1 MSHDKKISLIGAGNI
16 GTILAFSISRKRLG
30 NITLVDRVKGL
41 AEGKC
46 LDLSQSLSAENLNTK
61 ILGTDDISKIKNSH
75 AIVITAGI
83 PRKPGMSRD
92 DLVETNFSIMKE
104 LGNAI
109 KKYSPNAFVICV
121 TNPLDAMVWS
131 LKEISGIDKRMIVGM
146 AGILD
151 SARFKFFLS
160 NELSVSTDSIQTMV
174 LGGHGD
180 TMVPLLRFTSISG
193 IPLSEFIKKKKISK
207 DKVEEIISRTRNGG
221 GEIVALMKN
230 SSAFFSPAT
239 SAIEMLESYLFDN
252 RRILPCSAY
261 LEGEYNVEGMCVGV
275 PVIISKDG
283 VEEIIE
289 LDLQSSEKDEFDNSV
304 KAVRELVEKCGKLL
318 AQNKN

>member
-160 NELSVSTDSIQTMV
+160 NELSISTDSIQTMV

-193 IPLSEFIKKKKISK
+193 IPLSEFIKKKRISK

-261 LEGEYNVEGMCVGV
+261 LEGEYNVKGMCVGV
-275 PVIISKDG
+275 PVVISKDG

-289 LDLQSSEKDEFDNSV
+289 LDLQNSERNEFDNSV
-304 KAVRELVEKCGKLL
+304 KAVKELVEKCRKLL
-318 AQNKN
+318 A

>member
-131 LKEISGIDKRMIVGM
+131 LKEITGIDKKMIVGM

-160 NELSVSTDSIQTMV
+160 NELSISTDSIQTMV

-193 IPLSEFIKKKKISK
+193 IPLSEFIKKKRISK
-207 DKVEEIISRTRNGG
+207 DKVDEIISRTRNGG

-261 LEGEYNVEGMCVGV
+261 LEGEYNVKGMCVGV
-275 PVIISKDG
+275 PVVISKDG

-289 LDLQSSEKDEFDNSV
+289 LDLQNSERNEFDNSV
-304 KAVRELVEKCGKLL
+304 KAVQELVEKCRKLL
-318 AQNKN
+318 A

>member
-30 NITLVDRVKGL
+30 NIILVDRVKGL

-131 LKEISGIDKRMIVGM
+131 LKEITGIDKKMIVGM

-160 NELSVSTDSIQTMV
+160 NELSISTDSIQTMV

-193 IPLSEFIKKKKISK
+193 IPLFEFIKQKRISK
-207 DKVEEIISRTRNGG
+207 DKVEKIISRTRNGG

-261 LEGEYNVEGMCVGV
+261 LEGEYNVKGMCVGV
-275 PVIISKDG
+275 PVVISKDG

-289 LDLQSSEKDEFDNSV
+289 LDLQNSERNEFDNSV
-304 KAVRELVEKCGKLL
+304 KAVKELVEKCRKLL
-318 AQNKN
+318 A

>member
-104 LGNAI
+104 LGSAI
-109 KKYSPNAFVICV
+109 KEYSPNAFVICV

-131 LKEISGIDKRMIVGM
+131 LKEITGIDKKMIVGM

-160 NELSVSTDSIQTMV
+160 NELSISTDSIQTMV

-193 IPLSEFIKKKKISK
+193 IPLSEFIKKKRISK
-207 DKVEEIISRTRNGG
+207 DKVDEIISRTRNGG

-261 LEGEYNVEGMCVGV
+261 LEGEYNVKGMCVGV
-275 PVIISKDG
+275 PVVISKDG

-289 LDLQSSEKDEFDNSV
+289 LDLQNSERNEFDNSV
-304 KAVRELVEKCGKLL
+304 KAVKELVEKCRKLL
-318 AQNKN
+318 A

>member
-30 NITLVDRVKGL
+30 NIMLVDRVKGL

-131 LKEISGIDKRMIVGM
+131 LKEIAGINKQMIVGM

-160 NELSVSTDSIQTMV
+160 NELSISTDSIQTMV

-193 IPLSEFIKKKKISK
+193 IPLDEFIKKKRVNKE
-207 DKVEEIISRTRNGG
+207 KVEQIVSRTRNGG

-239 SAIEMLESYLFDN
+239 SAIEMLESYFFDN
-252 RRILPCSAY
+252 RKILPCSAY
-261 LEGEYNVEGMCVGV
+261 LEGEYNVNGLCVGV
-275 PVIISKDG
+275 PIIIGKNG

-289 LDLQSSEKDEFDNSV
+289 LELQNSEKDEFNNSV
-304 KAVRELVEKCGKLL
+304 EAVKELVHKCKKLL
-318 AQNKN
+318 V

>member
-75 AIVITAGI
+75 AIIITAGI

-104 LGNAI
+104 LGSAI

-131 LKEISGIDKRMIVGM
+131 LKEITGIDKKMIVGM

-160 NELSVSTDSIQTMV
+160 NELSISTDSIQTMV

-193 IPLSEFIKKKKISK
+193 IPLSEFIKKKRISK

-261 LEGEYNVEGMCVGV
+261 LEGEYNVKGMCVGV
-275 PVIISKDG
+275 PVVISKDG

-289 LDLQSSEKDEFDNSV
+289 LDLQNSERNEFDNSV
-304 KAVRELVEKCGKLL
+304 KAVKELVEKCRKLL
-318 AQNKN
+318 A

>member
-16 GTILAFSISRKRLG
+16 GTILAFSLSRKRLG
-30 NITLVDRVKGL
+30 NIILIDKVKGL

-61 ILGTDDISKIKNSH
+61 IVGTDDVSKIKDSDV
-75 AIVITAGI
+75 IIITAGI

-109 KKYSPNAFVICV
+109 KEYSPNAFVICV

-131 LKEISGIDKRMIVGM
+131 LKEIAGINKQMIVGM

-160 NELSVSTDSIQTMV
+160 NELSISTDSIQTIV

-193 IPLSEFIKKKKISK
+193 IPLDEFIKKKRVNKE
-207 DKVEEIISRTRNGG
+207 KVEQIVSRTRNGG

-239 SAIEMLESYLFDN
+239 SAIEMLESYFFDN

-261 LEGEYNVEGMCVGV
+261 LEGEYSVNGLCVGV
-275 PVIISKDG
+275 PIIIGKNG

-289 LDLQSSEKDEFDNSV
+289 LELQNSEKDAFNNSV
-304 KAVRELVEKCGKLL
+304 EAVEELVQKCKKLL
-318 AQNKN
+318 V

>member
-61 ILGTDDISKIKNSH
+61 ILGTDDISKIKNSD

-104 LGNAI
+104 LGDAI

-131 LKEISGIDKRMIVGM
+131 LKEITGIDKRMIVGM

-160 NELSVSTDSIQTMV
+160 NELSISTDSIQTMV

-261 LEGEYNVEGMCVGV
+261 LEGEYNVKDMCVGV
-275 PVIISKDG
+275 PVVISKDG

-289 LDLQSSEKDEFDNSV
+289 LDLQNSERNEFDNSV
-304 KAVRELVEKCGKLL
+304 KAVKELVEKCRKLL
-318 AQNKN
+318 A

>member
-92 DLVETNFSIMKE
+92 DLVETNFSIMEE

-131 LKEISGIDKRMIVGM
+131 LKEITGIDKKMIVGM

-151 SARFKFFLS
+151 SSRFKFFLS
-160 NELSVSTDSIQTMV
+160 NELSISTDSIQTMV

-193 IPLSEFIKKKKISK
+193 IPLSEFIKKKRISK

-261 LEGEYNVEGMCVGV
+261 LEGEYNVKGMCVGV
-275 PVIISKDG
+275 PVVISKDG

-289 LDLQSSEKDEFDNSV
+289 LDLQNSERNEFDNSV
-304 KAVRELVEKCGKLL
+304 KAVKELVEKCRKLL
-318 AQNKN
+318 A

>member
-131 LKEISGIDKRMIVGM
+131 LKEITGIDKKMIVGM

-160 NELSVSTDSIQTMV
+160 NELSISTDSIQTMV

-193 IPLSEFIKKKKISK
+193 IPLSEFIKKKRISK

-261 LEGEYNVEGMCVGV
+261 LEGEYNVKGMCVGV
-275 PVIISKDG
+275 PVVISKDG

-289 LDLQSSEKDEFDNSV
+289 LDLQNSERNEFDNSV
-304 KAVRELVEKCGKLL
+304 KAVNELVQKCRKLL
-318 AQNKN
+318 A

>member
-16 GTILAFSISRKRLG
+16 GTILAFSLSRKRLG
-30 NITLVDRVKGL
+30 NITLIDKVKGL

-61 ILGTDDISKIKNSH
+61 IMGTDDISKIKGSD
-75 AIVITAGI
+75 VIIINAGI

-104 LGNAI
+104 IGNAI
-109 KKYSPNAFVICV
+109 RKYSPNAFVICV

-131 LKEISGIDKRMIVGM
+131 LKEIAGINKQMIVGM

-160 NELSVSTDSIQTMV
+160 NELSISTDSIQTMV

-193 IPLSEFIKKKKISK
+193 IPLAEFIEEKKISK
-207 DKVEEIISRTRNGG
+207 EKVEEIISRTRNGG

-230 SSAFFSPAT
+230 SSAFFSPAA

-261 LEGEYNVEGMCVGV
+261 LEGEYNVNGLCVGV
-275 PVIISKDG
+275 PVVIGKDG

-289 LDLQSSEKDEFDNSV
+289 LKLQNSEKEELDNSI
-304 KAVRELVEKCGKLL
+304 KAVKELVQKCKKLL
-318 AQNKN
+318 V

>member
-30 NITLVDRVKGL
+30 NIILVDRVKGL

-131 LKEISGIDKRMIVGM
+131 LKEITGIDKKMIVGM

-160 NELSVSTDSIQTMV
+160 NELSISTDSIQTMV

-261 LEGEYNVEGMCVGV
+261 LEGEYNVKGMCVGV
-275 PVIISKDG
+275 PVVISKDG

-289 LDLQSSEKDEFDNSV
+289 LDLQNSERNEFDNSV
-304 KAVRELVEKCGKLL
+304 KAVNELVQKCRKLL
-318 AQNKN
+318 A

>member
-75 AIVITAGI
+75 AIIITAGI

-131 LKEISGIDKRMIVGM
+131 LKEITGIDKKMIVGM

-160 NELSVSTDSIQTMV
+160 NELSISTDSIQTMV

-193 IPLSEFIKKKKISK
+193 IPLSEFIKKKRISK
-207 DKVEEIISRTRNGG
+207 DKVDEIISRTRNGG

-261 LEGEYNVEGMCVGV
+261 LEGEYNVKGMCVGV
-275 PVIISKDG
+275 PVVISKDG

-289 LDLQSSEKDEFDNSV
+289 LDLQNSERNEFDNSV
-304 KAVRELVEKCGKLL
+304 KAVNELVQKCRKLL
-318 AQNKN
+318 A

>member
-1 MSHDKKISLIGAGNI
+1 MSHNKKISLIGAGNI

-30 NITLVDRVKGL
+30 NITLIDRVKGL

-61 ILGTDDISKIKNSH
+61 ILGTDDISKIKNSD
-75 AIVITAGI
+75 AIIITAGI

-131 LKEISGIDKRMIVGM
+131 LKEIAGIDKRMIVGM

-160 NELSVSTDSIQTMV
+160 NELSISTDSIQTMV

-193 IPLSEFIKKKKISK
+193 IPLSEFIKKKRISK

-230 SSAFFSPAT
+230 SSAFFSPAA

-252 RRILPCSAY
+252 RRILPCSAF
-261 LEGEYNVEGMCVGV
+261 LEGEYNVKGLCVGV
-275 PVIISKDG
+275 PVVISNNG

-289 LDLQSSEKDEFDNSV
+289 LDLQNSEKDEFDNSV
-304 KAVRELVEKCGKLL
+304 EAVREIVQKCKKLL
-318 AQNKN
+318 V

>member
-16 GTILAFSISRKRLG
+16 GTILAFSLSRKRLG
-30 NITLVDRVKGL
+30 NITLIDKVKGL

-46 LDLSQSLSAENLNTK
+46 LDLSQSLSAENLNTE
-61 ILGTDDISKIKNSH
+61 ILGTDDISKIKDSDV
-75 AIVITAGI
+75 IIITAGI

-109 KKYSPNAFVICV
+109 KEYSPNAFVICV

-131 LKEISGIDKRMIVGM
+131 LKEIAGINKQMIVGM

-160 NELSVSTDSIQTMV
+160 NELSISTDSIQTMV

-193 IPLSEFIKKKKISK
+193 IPLDEFIKKKRVNKE
-207 DKVEEIISRTRNGG
+207 KVEQIVSRTRNGG

-239 SAIEMLESYLFDN
+239 SAIEMLESYFFDN
-252 RRILPCSAY
+252 RKILPCSAY
-261 LEGEYNVEGMCVGV
+261 LEGEYNVDGLCVGV
-275 PVIISKDG
+275 PIIIGKNG

-289 LDLQSSEKDEFDNSV
+289 LELQNSEKVEFKNSV
-304 KAVRELVEKCGKLL
+304 EAVKELVHKCKKLL
-318 AQNKN
+318 V

>member
-61 ILGTDDISKIKNSH
+61 ILGTDDISKIKNSD

-104 LGNAI
+104 LGSAI
-109 KKYSPNAFVICV
+109 KEYSPNAFVICV

-131 LKEISGIDKRMIVGM
+131 LKEITGIDKRMIVGM

-160 NELSVSTDSIQTMV
+160 NELSISTDSIQTMV

-193 IPLSEFIKKKKISK
+193 IPLSEFIKKKRISK

-261 LEGEYNVEGMCVGV
+261 LEGEYNVKGMCVGV
-275 PVIISKDG
+275 PVVISKDG

-289 LDLQSSEKDEFDNSV
+289 LDLQNSERNEFDNSV
-304 KAVRELVEKCGKLL
+304 KAVDELVQKCRKLL
-318 AQNKN
+318 A

>member
-16 GTILAFSISRKRLG
+16 GTILAFSLSRKRLG
-30 NITLVDRVKGL
+30 NITLIDKVKGL

-61 ILGTDDISKIKNSH
+61 IVGTDDISKIQDSDV
-75 AIVITAGI
+75 IIITAGI

-92 DLVETNFSIMKE
+92 DLVETNFLIMKE

-109 KKYSPNAFVICV
+109 KEYSPNAFVICV

-131 LKEISGIDKRMIVGM
+131 LKEIAGINKQMIVGM

-160 NELSVSTDSIQTMV
+160 NELSISTDSIQTMV

-193 IPLSEFIKKKKISK
+193 IPLDEFIKKKRVNKE
-207 DKVEEIISRTRNGG
+207 KVEQIVSRTRNGG

-239 SAIEMLESYLFDN
+239 SAIEMLESYFFDN
-252 RRILPCSAY
+252 RKILPCSAY
-261 LEGEYNVEGMCVGV
+261 LEGEYNVNGLCVGV
-275 PVIISKDG
+275 PIIIGKNG

-289 LDLQSSEKDEFDNSV
+289 LELQNSEKDEFNNSV
-304 KAVRELVEKCGKLL
+304 EAVEELVQKCKKLL
-318 AQNKN
+318 V

>member
-75 AIVITAGI
+75 AIIITAGI

-131 LKEISGIDKRMIVGM
+131 LKEITGIDKRMIVGM

-160 NELSVSTDSIQTMV
+160 NELSISTDSIQTMV

-193 IPLSEFIKKKKISK
+193 IPLSEFIKKKRISK
-207 DKVEEIISRTRNGG
+207 DKVDEIISRTRNGG

-261 LEGEYNVEGMCVGV
+261 LEGEYNVKGMCVGV
-275 PVIISKDG
+275 PVVISKDG

-289 LDLQSSEKDEFDNSV
+289 LDLQNSERNEFDNSV
-304 KAVRELVEKCGKLL
+304 KAVKELVEKCRKLL
-318 AQNKN
+318 A

>member
-61 ILGTDDISKIKNSH
+61 ILGTDDISRIKNSH

-109 KKYSPNAFVICV
+109 KKYSANAFLAMKISFI
-121 TNPLDAMVWS
+121 NQISRLSDKQNANIHDIRKGLGLDARINPHF
-131 LKEISGIDKRMIVGM
+131 LYSG
-146 AGILD
+146 
-151 SARFKFFLS
+151 
-160 NELSVSTDSIQTMV
+160 
-174 LGGHGD
+174 LGYGGSCF
-180 TMVPLLRFTSISG
+180 P
-193 IPLSEFIKKKKISK
+193 K
-207 DKVEEIISRTRNGG
+207 D
-221 GEIVALMKN
+221 
-230 SSAFFSPAT
+230 
-239 SAIEMLESYLFDN
+239 
-252 RRILPCSAY
+252 
-261 LEGEYNVEGMCVGV
+261 
-275 PVIISKDG
+275 
-283 VEEIIE
+283 
-289 LDLQSSEKDEFDNSV
+289 V
-304 KAVRELVEKCGKLL
+304 KALTNLTDHSILKQLIETNEELKKR
-318 AQNKN
+318 

>member
-30 NITLVDRVKGL
+30 NIILVDRVKGL

-104 LGNAI
+104 LGDAI

-131 LKEISGIDKRMIVGM
+131 LKEITGIDKKMIVGM

-160 NELSVSTDSIQTMV
+160 NELSISTDSIQTMV

-193 IPLSEFIKKKKISK
+193 IPLSEFIKQKRISK
-207 DKVEEIISRTRNGG
+207 DKVEKIISRTRNGG

-261 LEGEYNVEGMCVGV
+261 LEGEYNVKGMCVGV
-275 PVIISKDG
+275 PVVISKDG

-289 LDLQSSEKDEFDNSV
+289 LDLQNSERSQFDSSV
-304 KAVRELVEKCGKLL
+304 KAVEELVQKCRELL
-318 AQNKN
+318 A

>member
-1 MSHDKKISLIGAGNI
+1 MSHDKKISLIEAGNI

-131 LKEISGIDKRMIVGM
+131 LKEITGIDKKMIVGM

-160 NELSVSTDSIQTMV
+160 NELSISTDSIQTMV

-193 IPLSEFIKKKKISK
+193 IPLSEFIKKKRISK
-207 DKVEEIISRTRNGG
+207 DKVDEIISRTRNGG

-261 LEGEYNVEGMCVGV
+261 LEGEYNVKGMCVGV
-275 PVIISKDG
+275 PVVISKDG

-289 LDLQSSEKDEFDNSV
+289 LDLQNSERNEFDNSV
-304 KAVRELVEKCGKLL
+304 KAVKELVEKCRKLL
-318 AQNKN
+318 A